1 MLWTFYHDIEI
12 WSAMILNI
20 MMNKS
25 ILEVDDIEVCS
36 AEVLKFC
43 TSLAPKIPSNPWQN
57 IANITE
63 NLLIVVSTSFVV
75 LFVNHVSK
83 KERIQIWN
91 GKPSSH
97 FFSFWYEII
106 FGSMVIQ
113 KCTWLTGLTTVWGGN
128 CTQAFAISS
137 LLWHIYWDLE
147 KLDWEYEEENCL
159 DHRGVCVL
167 RRGGSARENESGKK
181 GE

>member
-1 MLWTFYHDIEI
+1 MIYHDIEI

-57 IANITE
+57 IANITG
-63 NLLIVVSTSFVV
+63 NFLIVVSTSFVV
-75 LFVNHVSK
+75 VFVNHVSK
-83 KERIQIWN
+83 KERIQISN
-91 GKPSSH
+91 GKPFSH

-106 FGSMVIQ
+106 FGSKILQ
-113 KCTWLTGLTTVWGGN
+113 KCTWLARLTTLWGVK
-128 CTQAFAISS
+128 CIQVFAISFFCDTS
-137 LLWHIYWDLE
+137 TE
-147 KLDWEYEEENCL
+147 TWENWIENM
-159 DHRGVCVL
+159 
-167 RRGGSARENESGKK
+167 KK
-181 GE
+181 KIV

>member
-1 MLWTFYHDIEI
+1 MMAQGWKEDDNFHKLIIQAMNDFHEIEI
-12 WSAMILNI
+12 WSAKIVNI
-20 MMNKS
+20 MNKS
-25 ILEVDDIEVCS
+25 ILEVDDIEICS

-91 GKPSSH
+91 GKPFSH
-97 FFSFWYEII
+97 FFLILIWDYFRKQDITEVY
-106 FGSMVIQ
+106 
-113 KCTWLTGLTTVWGGN
+113 LT
-128 CTQAFAISS
+128 C
-137 LLWHIYWDLE
+137 
-147 KLDWEYEEENCL
+147 
-159 DHRGVCVL
+159 
-167 RRGGSARENESGKK
+167 
-181 GE
+181 

>member
-1 MLWTFYHDIEI
+1 MMAQGWKEDDNFHKLIIQAMNDFHDIEI
-12 WSAMILNI
+12 WSAKIVNI
-20 MMNKS
+20 MNKS

-91 GKPSSH
+91 GKPFSH

-106 FGSMVIQ
+106 FGSKILQ
-113 KCTWLTGLTTVWGGN
+113 KCTWLTGLTTVWGVKCN
-128 CTQAFAISS
+128 QVFAISFFCDTS
-137 LLWHIYWDLE
+137 TETWKNWI
-147 KLDWEYEEENCL
+147 ENM
-159 DHRGVCVL
+159 
-167 RRGGSARENESGKK
+167 KK
-181 GE
+181 KIV